1 MVERSLYSKLDYLEL
16 LEEETA
22 QKIEIIQRHT
32 DEVEAFQDQEGLR
45 MKEFKDEGKETA
57 EEKKQRFKAFDVRLL
72 AKITD
77 RHTAEIK
84 KFNQQVQQRIH
95 LRKKNQ
101 DLEDKNKMKEL
112 MENVTD
118 PDLTGDVENS
128 TFVINDCT
136 FKIQE
141 LFKFAN
147 ETSEKVEKEKR
158 RANFLKLQT

>member
-1 MVERSLYSKLDYLEL
+1 
-16 LEEETA
+16 
-22 QKIEIIQRHT
+22 
-32 DEVEAFQDQEGLR
+32 
-45 MKEFKDEGKETA
+45 
-57 EEKKQRFKAFDVRLL
+57 
-72 AKITD
+72 
-77 RHTAEIK
+77 
-84 KFNQQVQQRIH
+84 
-95 LRKKNQ
+95 
-101 DLEDKNKMKEL
+101 